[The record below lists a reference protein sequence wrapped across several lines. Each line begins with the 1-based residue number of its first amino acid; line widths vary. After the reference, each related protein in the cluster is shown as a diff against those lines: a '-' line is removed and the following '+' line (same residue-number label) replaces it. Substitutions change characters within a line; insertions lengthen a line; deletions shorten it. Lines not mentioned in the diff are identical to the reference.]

1 MKIKIGMF
9 SCALGLAGALCA
21 ADYVWLAQP
30 GSNAWLDAP
39 NWNLGVWTADAA
51 NTATIGTT
59 SEPEIDVNGAVALKQ
74 LTVNADAS
82 LANGTLALNGPFTV
96 GAGATATVASSI
108 SQTDAG
114 TAGTRFAKEGAGTLV
129 LTGANRFHRLRAGD
143 GLLHFKGGVHDIV
156 GTSTAPNETSV
167 ILSLA
172 RGDVLIDDGAVVTA
186 TNRNNAYFAN
196 SGARVVVSNGTFKV
210 STSSEFLNGFS
221 DNNVLAQPVSS
232 ITVETNGVFEAGK
245 FRLGK
250 GGLSQPDDYGL
261 LQVNR
266 GGKIR
271 VREFSM
277 DLSAQNYKGALV
289 FDGGEWEVI
298 DDGATA
304 VPPRLGPSTAATTW
318 PHVTV
323 GLLEGGLRLKNRNL
337 SWYYAPVSGVGGV
350 HFTGG
355 SVTYW
360 WGQNLYTGGNHLE
373 GGTTLAIGNDANFG
387 AVPETPTDNIFF
399 DKSAV
404 LHFGSNTQVAPTRD
418 VRIAA
423 DVVASVGTQNSNWS
437 RFRGAF
443 SCAGTTSVLR
453 VAADWNGW
461 TELAPANG
469 RTNTF
474 HKMQVYGQL
483 RIGDGT
489 TLVTQD
495 CGAHI
500 DSACPLYIEGKGGKF
515 GTYGTLAVTGG
526 VLRVTR
532 SNYTIAKKYAQV
544 VVSGGLLDTSAQNE
558 YINGL
563 SGVARTTVSGTGE
576 LRASSVRISQCPD
589 VDPDTRLPL
598 TEVNVRTGG
607 VIRLKRFY
615 IDENFTNPRGSL
627 NLDGGTLVA
636 RENNDKFLGTSGN
649 AKSWNWTNI
658 LARVCAGGAVFDSAG
673 FNITVVNPLL
683 SAAERD
689 GGLTKKG
696 AGTLTLSG
704 ANTYNGPTRLAG
716 GRVVFS
722 RAGGFP
728 GGDLDFDGAALQ
740 AKDRTTPLVEMNAL
754 AFRDGCGVRVV
765 NAGALDSRTFG
776 KMKVVAKFTTPLAG
790 VPDCVYQDAQGAAVP
805 PGYWK
810 FYISDDGK
818 TLSFG
823 ADRGCKIIIR

>member
-1 MKIKIGMF
+1 MKIKVGLF
-9 SCALGLAGALCA
+9 SCALALAGALPG
-21 ADYVWLAQP
+21 ADYVWLAEP
-30 GSNAWLDAP
+30 GSNAWLGAP
-39 NWNLGVWTADAA
+39 NWNLGVWTDNAG
-51 NTATIGTT
+51 NTASIGTST
-59 SEPEIDVNGAVALKQ
+59 SSEIDVNGTVALKQ
-74 LTVNADAS
+74 ITVDADAT
-82 LANGTLALNGPFTV
+82 LTNGTLALNGPFTV

-108 SQTDAG
+108 SQTDTG
-114 TAGTRFAKEGAGTLV
+114 TTGTRFAKEGTGTLV
-129 LTGANRFHRLRAGD
+129 LTGTNQFYRLRAGA
-143 GLLHFKGGVHDIV
+143 GTLHFKGGVHDIV
-156 GTSTAPNETSV
+156 GTSTSPTEMTN

-172 RGDVLIDDGAVVTA
+172 RGDVRIDDGAVVTA
-186 TNRNNAYFAN
+186 TNKNAYFSN
-196 SGARVVVSNGTFKV
+196 SGCRVVVSNATFKV
-210 STSSEFLNGFS
+210 ATSAEFLNGFS
-221 DNNVLAQPVSS
+221 DNNDLSQQVSS
-232 ITVETNGVFEAGK
+232 ITVETNGVFEAGR

-250 GGLSQPDDYGL
+250 GGLTKPDDYGL
-261 LQVNR
+261 LRVNR
-266 GGKIR
+266 GGKVR
-271 VREFSM
+271 VREFGM
-277 DLSAQNYKGALV
+277 DASAQTFKGALL

-323 GLLEGGLRLKNRNL
+323 GLLEGGLHLKNRNL

-350 HFTGG
+350 HFSGA

-360 WGQNLYTGGNHLE
+360 WGRNTYTGGNHLE
-373 GGTTLAIGNDANFG
+373 GGTILAIGNDANFG

-423 DVVASVGTQNSNWS
+423 GVVASVGTQNSNWS

-443 SCAGTTSVLR
+443 SCAGTTSVIR
-453 VAADWNGW
+453 AASDWNGW
-461 TELAPANG
+461 SELAPANG

-658 LARVCAGGAVFDSAG
+658 LARVCAGGAIFDTTN
-673 FNITVVNPLL
+673 FNITVNLPLN
-683 SAAERD
+683 SGAEAD
-689 GGLTKKG
+689 GGLAKKG
-696 AGTLTLSG
+696 AGTLTLTCTNG
-704 ANTYNGPTRLAG
+704 YNGATRLAG
-716 GRVVFS
+716 GKLVF
-722 RAGGFP
+722 AHADGYP
-728 GGDLDFDGAALQ
+728 GGHLDLDAATLQ
-740 AKDRTTPLVEMNAL
+740 AKDATTEL
-754 AFRDGCGVRVV
+754 AQIQNLWFRDGSKVRVR
-765 NAGALDSRTFG
+765 GGTSLDEKSFG
-776 KMKVVAKFTTPLAG
+776 KKKVVAKLATPLAK
-790 VPDCVYQDAQGAAVP
+790 VPALVLLDADGNELPAKA
-805 PGYWK
+805 WK
-810 FYISDDGK
+810 LYLEDGGK
-818 TLSFG
+818 TLLFG
-823 ADRGCKIIIR
+823 VSRGTVMIFR